1 MNEQITF
8 MKLKAFWELCVGRRE
23 EGVAL
28 SPLARAKTPKP
39 FQPLTRDESI
49 VILDDAI
56 EWLRDEIR
64 TTLTT
69 PDCPFKELRL
79 AELEARDQSMNQDFR
94 RLRR

>member
-1 MNEQITF
+1 
-8 MKLKAFWELCVGRRE
+8 MKLKALWDLCVGRCDE
-23 EGVAL
+23 ETAP
-28 SPLARAKTPKP
+28 SPPVRAKTPKP

-49 VILDDAI
+49 AILDDAI

-64 TTLTT
+64 TTLTM

-94 RLRR
+94 RLRQ